1 MKLFK
6 KITLILLVSTIALYG
21 CESTISSN
29 DFEATTESTI
39 SSIPGANP
47 WTGTMA
53 TGEFKA
59 IWQGCEDGHEEFPDH
74 EEGGC
79 KGHDGEEPHSDD
91 GLTEEIHDEVTHGG
105 NRPARDF
112 YVQFDA
118 QLKKGAR
125 GFVTFSGLNE
135 YQGIEFSGPVNWV
148 ERGRNS
154 NELFFGGEIDNGTVS
169 RTCFLFSVQDNG
181 EGRKAE
187 VDRLQYRLYGSE
199 NTPCHIPDH
208 FPKGF
213 PIAVYEGNIK
223 VH

>member
-6 KITLILLVSTIALYG
+6 KVTLILLVSTIALYG

-29 DFEATTESTI
+29 DFEATTESSI

-47 WTGTMA
+47 WAGTMA
-53 TGEFKA
+53 TGEFQA
-59 IWQGCEDGHEEFPDH
+59 IWQGCEGGHEAPPDH

-79 KGHDGEEPHSDD
+79 KGHDDGDHHSEDE
-91 GLTEEIHDEVTHGG
+91 LNDEVTHGG

-112 YVQFDA
+112 YVQFNA
-118 QLKKGAR
+118 QLKKGAK
-125 GFVTFSGLNE
+125 GNVTFSGTNDYE
-135 YQGIEFSGPVNWV
+135 GVVFSGSINWV

-154 NELFFGGEIDNGTVS
+154 NELFFGGEINNGTVS
-169 RTCFLFSVQDNG
+169 RACFLFSVQDNG

-187 VDRLQYRLYGSE
+187 ADRLQYRLYGSE
-199 NTPCHIPDH
+199 NAPCHIPDH